1 MADAPSHSV
10 LRPFPNSSP
19 RANNPETDYGHQ
31 LTPAAVNQSDGPLA
45 ASGPG
50 DLTRWMAVPWQTDT
64 ASCRSGYEGFT
75 ASTPTFW
82 PARVPNQVLSDDDYL
97 KVMDKTLSPDE
108 RWAAFRNRLDWL
120 RIFGRRWLDNVR

>member
-1 MADAPSHSV
+1 MADAPSQSV

-50 DLTRWMAVPWQTDT
+50 DITRWMAVPWQTDT
-64 ASCRSGYEGFT
+64 ASCRAAYEPEYDP
-75 ASTPTFW
+75 SPPTFC
-82 PARVPNQVLSDDDYL
+82 PARAPNHVLPQKHYET
-97 KVMDKTLSPDE
+97 VMNLNLPLPAPTL
-108 RWAAFRNRLDWL
+108 AFAIGTPCARGLQAP
-120 RIFGRRWLDNVR
+120 